1 MKMRETEK
9 LFKGAAVLQ
18 NAFVLIG
25 GAQPCPALCP
35 NHNMQTQLWD
45 KTLFKK
51 NQISLDTDIL
61 VEVSERTSF
70 KNASRTSQA
79 VHAHLQGCNCWR

>member
-35 NHNMQTQLWD
+35 NHNVQTQLWD

-70 KNASRTSQA
+70 KNASRTSRA
-79 VHAHLQGCNCWR
+79 VHTHLQGCNCWR